1 MKIQEL
7 INELEGIKEEFGNIE
22 VRGVEYDVEEGV
34 YHLYNQTLFVTDTR
48 NLVNDKYFV
57 IDPDELGEYVLEI
70 G

>member
-7 INELEGIKEEFGNIE
+7 INELEGIKEELGNIE
-22 VRGVEYDVEEGV
+22 VRGVEYDPEEGV